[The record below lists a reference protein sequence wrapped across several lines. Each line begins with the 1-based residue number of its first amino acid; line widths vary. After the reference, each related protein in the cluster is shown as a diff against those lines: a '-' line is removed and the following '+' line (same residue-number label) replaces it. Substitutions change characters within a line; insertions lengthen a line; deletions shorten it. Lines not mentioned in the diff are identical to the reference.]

1 MKTHLNKSKC
11 KPSSV
16 WKSGN
21 YRHSNEVIISL
32 TLCPNVAENEAV
44 IMLLTG
50 TSLGEW
56 GGGLGKREG
65 DRRERHV
72 RVALMSNQACG
83 TLITVKTSSYF
94 KQSREGSNL
103 SFFSEIV

>member
-1 MKTHLNKSKC
+1 M
-11 KPSSV
+11 
-16 WKSGN
+16 G
-21 YRHSNEVIISL
+21 
-32 TLCPNVAENEAV
+32 
-44 IMLLTG
+44 
-50 TSLGEW
+50 

-103 SFFSEIV
+103 SFLSEIV